1 MIWWYLSG
9 VITVLVIWILLN
21 YIVYR
26 RNHELE
32 ITSSEIVYGVF
43 TMLCSWIGIGVNI
56 IAFIIWWALQYE
68 TVFSFKKKEKEKE
81 K

>member
-56 IAFIIWWALQYE
+56 IALIIWWALQYE
-68 TVFSFKKKEKEKE
+68 TVFSFKKKEEEKE